1 MCVCVC
7 ARACGVDVCENVW
20 VLTGFNV
27 FFSILTELKELNG
40 DVMEFSFV
48 LRVESCHGCSG

>member
-1 MCVCVC
+1 MGLDRFQC
-7 ARACGVDVCENVW
+7 
-20 VLTGFNV
+20 

-40 DVMEFSFV
+40 DVIEFSFV